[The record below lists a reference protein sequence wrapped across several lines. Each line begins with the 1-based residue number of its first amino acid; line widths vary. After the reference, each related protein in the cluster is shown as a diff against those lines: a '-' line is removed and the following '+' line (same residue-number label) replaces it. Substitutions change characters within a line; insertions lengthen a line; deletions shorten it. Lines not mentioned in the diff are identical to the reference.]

1 MPDADGNHAMSASAA
16 KRAAAPGAL
25 PLEDLLTYRVCILAK
40 MMDRASA
47 AELAAYK
54 LGVAEWRV
62 LAQLSAVSP
71 ATVRGLAARLRV
83 DRAEVSR
90 AAAALVARRLVKR
103 ETEPGDARSALF
115 RLTEGGRALFREIM
129 PSRVALHERLAGALT
144 PHELAV
150 LTAATEKLTAELERA
165 ERVVPLGRGGRR

>member
-1 MPDADGNHAMSASAA
+1 MTAASAA
-16 KRAAAPGAL
+16 KRAERAGAAM
-25 PLEDLLTYRVCILAK
+25 PLEELLTYRVCILAK

-47 AELAAYK
+47 SELARYR

-83 DRAEVSR
+83 DRAEIRR
-90 AAAALVARRLVKR
+90 AAAALVARRLVRR
-103 ETEPGDARSALF
+103 ERDPRDARSALF
-115 RLTEGGRALFREIM
+115 TPTASGRALHREIM
-129 PSRVALHERLAGALT
+129 PSRVALHDTLAAALT

-150 LTAATEKLTAELERA
+150 LTAAVRKLTRLLERA
-165 ERVVPLGRGGRR
+165 ERVVPAGRGARR

>member
-1 MPDADGNHAMSASAA
+1 MSASAA
-16 KRAAAPGAL
+16 KRAAAAGSTASAM
-25 PLEDLLTYRVCILAK
+25 PLEELLTYRVCILAK

-62 LAQLSAVSP
+62 LAQLSVVSP

-103 ETEPGDARSALF
+103 ESEPGDARSALF
-115 RLTEGGRALFREIM
+115 RLTESGRALYREIM

-144 PHELAV
+144 SHELEV
-150 LTAATEKLTAELERA
+150 LTAAAEKLTKELERA